1 MQSHTRA
8 VIAAAAYAVIVGKKV
23 TGIYDHTAAEHLRIA
38 AECRGHRVQVADG
51 ERPATFGGTLPDLY
65 DDGDKAFVSLDVV
78 GTRASGYDRGSATHY
93 VAEVTDRLIQVY
105 DYGLSSWFAYE
116 VQVVGEGAFAN
127 T

>member
-1 MQSHTRA
+1 MPERA
-8 VIAAAAYAVIVGKKV
+8 DAMPHQGAIRRPVDVVAVVATEGRV
-23 TGIYDHTAAEHLRIA
+23 QRIA
-38 AECRGHRVQVADG
+38 GCS
-51 ERPATFGGTLPDLY
+51 DLY